1 VRKVAGSNPVSPI
14 NPRNPVPPLS
24 VSLAAAGFMNQ
35 TVLTTIA
42 LTGFSVAF
50 FHAAI
55 PTHWLP
61 FVLTSRVQ
69 KWNAAKTIAVTAL
82 AGTGHVIVTAVLGL
96 AITLCGAA
104 ISDEIG
110 AWFPRVAGG
119 ALFLFGLYYLVRQVL
134 GKGHVHF
141 HYPHEHL
148 HEQVSAP
155 EPGHGHNA
163 TDHHHHDQDH
173 DHGPDHDHS
182 RDHGYQPRRT
192 SDRAAILSLLA
203 FLTFSPCEGFVPF
216 YVSGIRYGWAGFA
229 ILTAVLSLATV
240 AGMIIFTS
248 LTLAGL
254 SKIRLGI
261 LEKYESVLMGVLLCA
276 VGVFIIFFET

>member
-1 VRKVAGSNPVSPI
+1 
-14 NPRNPVPPLS
+14 
-24 VSLAAAGFMNQ
+24 MNQ

-42 LTGFSVAF
+42 VTGFGVAF

-69 KWNAAKTIAVTAL
+69 GWNKSKTIAVTAL
-82 AGTGHVIVTAVLGL
+82 AGTGHVLVTAALGL
-96 AITLCGAA
+96 AITLFGSALNKTV
-104 ISDEIG
+104 G
-110 AWFPRVAGG
+110 AWFPRIAGG
-119 ALFLFGLYYLVRQVL
+119 ALLLFGIYYLVRQLL

-148 HEQVSAP
+148 HE
-155 EPGHGHNA
+155 PGH
-163 TDHHHHDQDH
+163 QH
-173 DHGPDHDHS
+173 DHAHGHEHEHEHEHPDHG
-182 RDHGYQPRRT
+182 HGCQAHPT

-216 YVSGIRYGWAGFA
+216 YVSGIRYGWGGFA
-229 ILTAVLSLATV
+229 VLTAVLSVATV
-240 AGMIIFTS
+240 AGMVLFTS

-254 SKIRLGI
+254 SKIKLGI
-261 LEKYESVLMGVLLCA
+261 LEKYESALMGILLCA
-276 VGVFIIFFET
+276 VGILIIVFET

>member
-1 VRKVAGSNPVSPI
+1 
-14 NPRNPVPPLS
+14 
-24 VSLAAAGFMNQ
+24 MNQ
-35 TVLTTIA
+35 AVLTTIA
-42 LTGFSVAF
+42 LTGFGVAF

-61 FVLTSRVQ
+61 FVLTARVQ
-69 KWNAAKTIAVTAL
+69 GWNPSKTIAVTAL
-82 AGTGHVIVTAVLGL
+82 AGTGHVLVTAALGL
-96 AITLCGAA
+96 AITLFGAA
-104 ISDEIG
+104 LNDRIG
-110 AWFPRVAGG
+110 AWFPRIAGG
-119 ALFLFGLYYLVRQVL
+119 ALLLFGLYYLCRQML

-148 HEQVSAP
+148 HEGGGATVHAH
-155 EPGHGHNA
+155 EHDHHDGDDHRDAHGHDCRA
-163 TDHHHHDQDH
+163 H
-173 DHGPDHDHS
+173 P
-182 RDHGYQPRRT
+182 T

-229 ILTAVLSLATV
+229 VLTAVLSIATV

-254 SKIRLGI
+254 SRIKLGL

-276 VGVFIIFFET
+276 VGVLIILFET

>member
-1 VRKVAGSNPVSPI
+1 
-14 NPRNPVPPLS
+14 
-24 VSLAAAGFMNQ
+24 MNQ

-42 LTGFSVAF
+42 LTGFAVAF

-61 FVLTSRVQ
+61 FVLTARVQ
-69 KWNAAKTIAVTAL
+69 GWNASKTIAVTAL
-82 AGTGHVIVTAVLGL
+82 AGTGHVMVTAALGL
-96 AITLCGAA
+96 AITLFGAA
-104 ISDEIG
+104 LSETIG
-110 AWFPRVAGG
+110 TWFPRIAGG
-119 ALFLFGLYYLVRQVL
+119 ALLLFGLYYLVRQII

-148 HEQVSAP
+148 YEHDHEH
-155 EPGHGHNA
+155 GHGQVNEH
-163 TDHHHHDQDH
+163 DHHHDNECQAH
-173 DHGPDHDHS
+173 P
-182 RDHGYQPRRT
+182 T

-216 YVSGIRYGWAGFA
+216 YVSGIRYGWGGFA
-229 ILTAVLSLATV
+229 VLTAVLSIATV
-240 AGMIIFTS
+240 AGMVLFTS

-254 SKIRLGI
+254 SRLKLGV

-276 VGVFIIFFET
+276 VGILIIIFET